1 MPQHKPRA
9 KDYDKLVSDQWDQLI
24 SEVPMDDIPI
34 EVINEI
40 LIHFKDGTVKSV
52 DISKLMAEPNT
63 DFKRLESAIEKQIQ
77 KLSDKIDHIDWI
89 VDRPKVQDKVELA
102 KAELFKDKK

>member
-1 MPQHKPRA
+1 MPQHNEA
-9 KDYDKLVSDQWDQLI
+9 KNYDKLVTDQWDALI
-24 SEVPMDDIPI
+24 KEVPMDDIPI

-52 DISKLMAEPNT
+52 DISKLMADPDT
-63 DFKRLESAIEKQIQ
+63 DYKRLESAIDKQIQ
-77 KLSDKIDHIDWI
+77 KLSDKINHIDWI
-89 VDRPKVQDKVELA
+89 VDRPKVQNKVEQA

>member
-1 MPQHKPRA
+1 MPQPNEA
-9 KDYDKLVSDQWDQLI
+9 KNYDKLVSDQWDALI
-24 SEVPMDDIPI
+24 KEVPMDDIPI

-63 DFKRLESAIEKQIQ
+63 DFKKLESAIDKQIQ
-77 KLSDKIDHIDWI
+77 KLSDKINHIDWI
-89 VDRPKVQDKVELA
+89 VDRPKAVSYTHLRAHET
-102 KAELFKDKK
+102 

>member
-1 MPQHKPRA
+1 MPQHNEA
-9 KDYDKLVSDQWDQLI
+9 KDYDKLVSDQWDALI
-24 SEVPMDDIPI
+24 KEVPMDDIPI

-52 DISKLMAEPNT
+52 DISKLMADPDT
-63 DFKRLESAIEKQIQ
+63 DYKSLESAIDKQIQ
-77 KLSDKIDHIDWI
+77 KLSDKINHIDWI
-89 VDRPKVQDKVELA
+89 VDRPKVQNKVEQA

>member
-1 MPQHKPRA
+1 MPQPNEA
-9 KDYDKLVSDQWDQLI
+9 KNYDKLVSDQWDALI
-24 SEVPMDDIPI
+24 KEVPMDDIPI

-40 LIHFKDGTVKSV
+40 LIHFKDGTVISV

-63 DFKRLESAIEKQIQ
+63 DFKKLESAIDKQIQ
-77 KLSDKIDHIDWI
+77 KLSDKINHIDWI
-89 VDRPKVQDKVELA
+89 VDRPKVQNKVEQA

>member
-1 MPQHKPRA
+1 MPQPNEA
-9 KDYDKLVSDQWDQLI
+9 KNYDKLVSDQWDALI
-24 SEVPMDDIPI
+24 KEVPMDDIPI

-52 DISKLMAEPNT
+52 DISKLMADPDT
-63 DFKRLESAIEKQIQ
+63 DYKKLESAIDKQIQ
-77 KLSDKIDHIDWI
+77 KLSDKINHIDWI
-89 VDRPKVQDKVELA
+89 VDRPKVQNKVEQA

>member
-1 MPQHKPRA
+1 MPQHNEA
-9 KDYDKLVSDQWDQLI
+9 KNYDKLVSDQWDALI
-24 SEVPMDDIPI
+24 KEVPMDDIPI

-52 DISKLMAEPNT
+52 DISKLMADPNT
-63 DFKRLESAIEKQIQ
+63 DYKRLESAIDKQIQ
-77 KLSDKIDHIDWI
+77 KMSDKINHIDWI
-89 VDRPKVQDKVELA
+89 VDRPKVQNKVEQA

>member
-1 MPQHKPRA
+1 MSQPNEA
-9 KDYDKLVSDQWDQLI
+9 KNYDKLVSDQWDALI
-24 SEVPMDDIPI
+24 KEVPMDDIPI

-63 DFKRLESAIEKQIQ
+63 NFKKLESAIDKQIQ
-77 KLSDKIDHIDWI
+77 KMSDKINHIDWI
-89 VDRPKVQDKVELA
+89 VDRPKVQNKVEQA
-102 KAELFKDKK
+102 KKELFKDKK

>member
-1 MPQHKPRA
+1 MPQPNEA
-9 KDYDKLVSDQWDQLI
+9 KNYDKLVSDQWDALI
-24 SEVPMDDIPI
+24 KEVPMDDIPI

-63 DFKRLESAIEKQIQ
+63 NFKKLESAIDKQIQ
-77 KLSDKIDHIDWI
+77 KMSDKINHIDWI
-89 VDRPKVQDKVELA
+89 VDRPKVQNKVEQA
-102 KAELFKDKK
+102 KKELFKDKK

>member
-1 MPQHKPRA
+1 MPQPNEA
-9 KDYDKLVSDQWDQLI
+9 KNYDKLVSDQWDALI
-24 SEVPMDDIPI
+24 KEVPMDDIPI

-63 DFKRLESAIEKQIQ
+63 NFKKLESAIDKQIQ
-77 KLSDKIDHIDWI
+77 KMSDKINHIDWI
-89 VDRPKVQDKVELA
+89 VDRPKVQNKVEQA